1 MADPV
6 TWEHDIKHFFTQMD
20 VGCMR
25 ARNLDLS
32 DYETVKNRAT
42 GILNQLKLRV
52 QDPNRGMP
60 KGGRPWPQEKI
71 DKFQTWINDGFPKGG
86 TTDPTPPNP

>member
-1 MADPV
+1 MADRV
-6 TWEHDIKHFFTQMD
+6 TWDDDIKDYFTQMD

-32 DYETVKNRAT
+32 DYDAVKNRAT
-42 GILNQLKLRV
+42 SILGQLKLRV

-60 KGGRPWPQEKI
+60 KGGRPWPQDKI
-71 DKFQTWINDGFPKGG
+71 DKFEAWIKDGFPKSAA
-86 TTDPTPPNP
+86 T

>member
-1 MADPV
+1 MADRV
-6 TWEHDIKHFFTQMD
+6 TWEDDIKDYFTQMD

-32 DYETVKNRAT
+32 DYDAVKTRADS
-42 GILNQLKLRV
+42 ILRQLKIRAANP
-52 QDPNRGMP
+52 QGDGGMP

-71 DKFQTWINDGFPKGG
+71 DKFEAWKNAGFPKNG
-86 TTDPTPPNP
+86 TS